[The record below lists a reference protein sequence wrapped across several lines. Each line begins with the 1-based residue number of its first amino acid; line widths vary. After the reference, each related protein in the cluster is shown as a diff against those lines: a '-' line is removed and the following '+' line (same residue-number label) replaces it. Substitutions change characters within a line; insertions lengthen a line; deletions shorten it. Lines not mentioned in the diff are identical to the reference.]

1 MPCKQYH
8 PLEVRA
14 QVLTLWAIGW
24 TLAKISRAL
33 DISKRTVGD
42 MIKRGKDRG
51 YNPNQ
56 TGSLRL
62 EARYIE
68 DSKRSGLDLLGPTH
82 KPAPNPTQPAKKW
95 VGSEK

>member
-24 TLAKISRAL
+24 TPAKISRAL

-68 DSKRSGLDLLGPTH
+68 DSKRSGRPKEIYEATEQAILTSVTKD
-82 KPAPNPTQPAKKW
+82 
-95 VGSEK
+95 